1 MRFYTHFLFSLL
13 AMLLCTTLVLAQN
26 TGVSQNATIYGKV
39 KSDDG
44 SPMEGVIIGVP
55 GISASTTT
63 KTGGMYELS
72 VPANKELMVV
82 YYYSISYE
90 KDTVWI
96 KLDPSEGKE
105 INVELKPNV
114 MVEVVVENK
123 RERHT
128 NIVNIDPKNAT
139 VLPSPNSDISGI
151 LKTLSGVSSN
161 NELST
166 QYNVRG
172 GNYDENLVYVNDI
185 QIYRPFLVR
194 SGQQEGLS
202 FPNAD
207 LIENIK
213 FSAGGFEARYGDKMS
228 SVLDITYKKPREFAG
243 TATASLLGGALHF
256 EGRTK
261 NRRFEYL
268 FGARHRTNRYVLG
281 SLDTKG
287 QYFPNFTDAQT
298 MLNYKLNSNW
308 EWTTLVHYSRNK
320 YTFIPEDR
328 LTQFGTINSA
338 LQLAVYFDGQEVNS
352 FETGLGAFSF
362 NYLSEDGRLK
372 LKFIT
377 SGFNSLESETFDVE
391 GAYRLQELENNFG
404 SDDLGKARADIGVG
418 GYLNH
423 ARNYLDAIVANAE
436 HKGTFTEENRS
447 MAWGLKYQRE
457 MINDEI
463 SEWNMVDS
471 AGFSTPQFPS
481 DEIQLRDVVKTT
493 IDLNSNRYSGYF
505 QHGWFFDGDSTQH
518 AITLGGRFN
527 YWDLNEEF
535 IFSPRATYSFKP
547 NWKRDFLFRVSGG
560 AYHQPPFYRELR
572 DLNGVINR
580 NVKAQKSYHAVI
592 GADYNFKAWGRP
604 FKYVGEIYYKH
615 LDDLVPYE
623 IDNVRI
629 RYYADN
635 IAHGYATGIDMKVA
649 GEFVKDVESWFS
661 LSIMQT
667 REDIEND
674 FYYEYY
680 NAAGEQITP
689 VVEDQVIADSMRFEP
704 GYIPR
709 PTDQRVNVGIFFQD
723 YVPKVPSLKMHLNFL
738 FGTGLPFGP
747 PSFERY
753 KDTLRIPPYR
763 RVDIGFSYELLS
775 EKAKK
780 KMKEKSP
787 FKHLKS
793 AWLSVEV
800 FNLLQVSNTISYLWV
815 TDVNNR
821 QYAVP
826 NFLTARQLNV
836 KLIVKF

>member
-1 MRFYTHFLFSLL
+1 MRFYKHLLFFLCAILL
-13 AMLLCTTLVLAQN
+13 GALAANAQGTGTLF
-26 TGVSQNATIYGKV
+26 GKV
-39 KSDDG
+39 KNENG
-44 SPMEGVIIGVP
+44 EPMEGVAVGIPSEEIGNTSNTQ
-55 GISASTTT
+55 GR
-63 KTGGMYELS
+63 YEFEM
-72 VPANKELMVV
+72 PANKRLMVV
-82 YYYSISYE
+82 YAYLSYQ
-90 KDTVWI
+90 KDTIWV
-96 KLDPSEGKE
+96 KLNPGQKKE
-105 INVELKPNV
+105 VNLTLKPLV
-114 MVEVVVENK
+114 MQAVVVEDK
-123 RERHT
+123 RSRH
-128 NIVNIDPKNAT
+128 NDIVNIDPINVT
-139 VLPSPNSDISGI
+139 VLPTPNNDISSI

-202 FPNAD
+202 FPNID
-207 LIENIK
+207 LIESIK
-213 FSAGGFEARYGDKMS
+213 FSAGGFEAKYGDKMS
-228 SVLDITYKKPREFAG
+228 SVLDITYKKPKEFGG

-256 EGRTK
+256 EGVSK
-261 NRRFEYL
+261 NLRFNYL

-281 SLDTKG
+281 SLDTQG

-298 MLNYKLNSNW
+298 MLNYRLSPNW

-338 LQLAVYFDGQEVNS
+338 LQLQVFFDGQEVNS

-362 NYLSEDGRLK
+362 NYLSDDKKLK

-377 SGFNSLESETFDVE
+377 SGFNSFESETFDVE

-404 SDDLGKARADIGVG
+404 SDDLGKAKADIGVG

-423 ARNYLDAIVANAE
+423 ARNYLNAIVANAV

-447 MAWGLKYQRE
+447 MAWGVKYQRE
-457 MINDEI
+457 MIDDEL
-463 SEWNMVDS
+463 SEWNMIDS
-471 AGFSTPQFPS
+471 AGYSIPQAPS
-481 DEIQLRDVVKTT
+481 GEIQLRDVVKTT
-493 IDLNSNRYSGYF
+493 INLNSNRYSAYF
-505 QHGWFFDGDSTQH
+505 QHGWFFYGDSTEH
-518 AITLGGRFN
+518 ALTAGIRAN
-527 YWDLNEEF
+527 YWDLNKEL
-535 IFSPRATYSFKP
+535 IVSPRITYSFKP
-547 NWKRDFLFRVSGG
+547 KWKRDFLFRVSGG

-572 DLNGVINR
+572 DLNGNINR
-580 NVKAQKSYHAVI
+580 NVKAQKSYHAVL
-592 GADYNFKAWGRP
+592 GADYNFMAWGRP

-615 LDDLVPYE
+615 LEDLIPYE

-635 IAHGYATGIDMKVA
+635 IAHGYAAGIDMKVN
-649 GEFVKDVESWFS
+649 GEFVKGVESWFS
-661 LSIMQT
+661 LSVMQT

-674 FYYEYY
+674 FFYKYF
-680 NAAGEQITP
+680 NSDGEEIIANFTENNVIT
-689 VVEDQVIADSMRFEP
+689 DSVRIEP

-709 PTDQRVNVGIFFQD
+709 PTDQRVNLGIFFQD
-723 YVPKVPSLKMHLNFL
+723 YVPRVPSLKMHLNL
-738 FGTGLPFGP
+738 LLGTGLPFGP

-763 RVDIGFSYELLS
+763 RVDIGFSYEILN
-775 EKAKK
+775 EKARA

-793 AWLSVEV
+793 AWISMEV

>member
-1 MRFYTHFLFSLL
+1 MRFYKHFLFFIF
-13 AMLLCTTLVLAQN
+13 ATML
-26 TGVSQNATIYGKV
+26 GVSIAQAQGNATLFGKV
-39 KSDDG
+39 KNENG
-44 SPMEGVIIGVP
+44 EPMEGVAIGVP
-55 GISASTTT
+55 SEGIGTSS
-63 KTGGMYELS
+63 GNQGVYELQL
-72 VPANKELMVV
+72 PANKKLMVV
-82 YYYSISYE
+82 YSYVSFD
-90 KDTVWI
+90 KDTVWV
-96 KLDPSEGKE
+96 KLNEGDKKE
-105 INVELKPNV
+105 MNITLKQPTMRVVIVED
-114 MVEVVVENK
+114 K
-123 RERHT
+123 RSRHYD
-128 NIVNIDPKNAT
+128 IVNIDPINVT
-139 VLPSPNSDISGI
+139 VLPTPNNDISGI

-202 FPNAD
+202 FPNID
-207 LIENIK
+207 LIESIK
-213 FSAGGFEARYGDKMS
+213 FSAGGFEAKYGDKMS
-228 SVLDITYKKPREFAG
+228 SVLDITYKKPKKFGG

-256 EGRTK
+256 EGVSK
-261 NRRFEYL
+261 NLRFNYL
-268 FGARHRTNRYVLG
+268 FGARHRTNKYVLG

-298 MLNYKLNSNW
+298 MLNYQLSPNW

-338 LQLAVYFDGQEVNS
+338 LQLQVYFDGQEVNS

-362 NYLSEDGRLK
+362 NYLSDDKKLK

-377 SGFNSLESETFDVE
+377 SGFKSLESETFDVE

-404 SDDLGKARADIGVG
+404 SDDLGKAKADIGVG

-423 ARNYLDAIVANAE
+423 ARNYLDAIVANAV
-436 HKGTFTEENRS
+436 HKGTFTEENKN
-447 MAWGLKYQRE
+447 MAWGVKYQRE
-457 MINDEI
+457 IILDEL
-463 SEWNMVDS
+463 SEWNMIDS
-471 AGFSTPQFPS
+471 AGYSVPQAPS

-493 IDLNSNRYSGYF
+493 INLNSNRYSGYF
-505 QHGWFFDGDSTQH
+505 QHGWFFYGDSTEH
-518 AITLGGRFN
+518 ALTAGIRFN
-527 YWDLNEEF
+527 YWDLNNE
-535 IFSPRATYSFKP
+535 IIISPRVTYSFKP

-572 DLNGVINR
+572 DLNGNINR
-580 NVKAQKSYHAVI
+580 NIKAQKSYHAVI
-592 GADYNFKAWGRP
+592 GADYNFMAWGRP
-604 FKYVGEIYYKH
+604 FKYVGELYYKH
-615 LDDLVPYE
+615 LEDLIPYE

-635 IAHGYATGIDMKVA
+635 IAHGYAAGIDMKVN
-649 GEFVKDVESWFS
+649 GEFVKGVESWFS
-661 LSIMQT
+661 LSVLQT

-674 FYYEYY
+674 FYYDYY
-680 NAAGEQITP
+680 NSDGEKINALSDNNVIT
-689 VVEDQVIADSMRFEP
+689 DSVRIEP

-723 YVPKVPSLKMHLNFL
+723 YVPKVPSLKMHLNLL

-763 RVDIGFSYELLS
+763 RVDIGFSYEILN
-775 EKAKK
+775 EKAKS

-787 FKHLKS
+787 FKHLES
-793 AWLSVEV
+793 AWVSLEI

-826 NFLTARQLNV
+826 NFLTARQLNL